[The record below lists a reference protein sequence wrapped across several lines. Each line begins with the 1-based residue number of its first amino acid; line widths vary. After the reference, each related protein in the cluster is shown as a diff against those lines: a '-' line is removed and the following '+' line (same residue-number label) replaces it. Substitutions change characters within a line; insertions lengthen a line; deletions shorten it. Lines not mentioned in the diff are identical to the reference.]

1 MRKSFRYPSA
11 VTAKQARDIDQS
23 TIHRHGIP
31 GIILMERAGR
41 SVAEDVLPVIKKLK
55 SARLR
60 PRTAIFCGKGN
71 NGGDGL
77 VCARY
82 LLSIG
87 VDVRIYLLCVKNEL
101 KGDAFYNMLALN
113 KRKIKIQEIIS
124 LAQLNRLKDLFK
136 ADIIVDAI
144 FGTGFRG
151 RPGRVYEGV
160 IRLINSSGAYKIAID
175 VPSGLDAATGITE
188 GAAVIA
194 DKTVTMGFAK
204 TGFYR
209 NQGPFH
215 SGEIKIADIGL
226 RR

>member
-1 MRKSFRYPSA
+1 MRKLFRSSRE
-11 VTAKQARDIDQS
+11 VTANQARVIDRI
-23 TIHRHGIP
+23 TINRHGIP
-31 GIILMERAGR
+31 AIILMERAGR
-41 SVAEDVLPVIKKLK
+41 AVAEEVLPVIKNLK
-55 SARLR
+55 REKAI
-60 PRTAIFCGKGN
+60 PRIAVFCGKGN

-82 LLSIG
+82 LLSMSL
-87 VDVRIYLLCVKNEL
+87 DVSMYLLCAKSVL

-124 LAQLNRLKDLFK
+124 LAQLNSLKDSFK
-136 ADIIVDAI
+136 ADIIIDAV
-144 FGTGFRG
+144 FGTGFHG
-151 RPGRVYEGV
+151 IPGAFYKSAIG
-160 IRLINSSGAYKIAID
+160 LINSSTAYKLAVD
-175 VPSGLDAATGITE
+175 VPSGLDATTGMVK

-215 SGEIKIADIGL
+215 CGELKIADIGL